1 MTKAKYGYDHVKKT
15 HKKIG
20 RHSKNKNKK
29 KSPIKKYRGQGR

>member
-1 MTKAKYGYDHVKKT
+1 MTTKYGYDHVKKT

-29 KSPIKKYRGQGR
+29 SPIKKYRGQGR